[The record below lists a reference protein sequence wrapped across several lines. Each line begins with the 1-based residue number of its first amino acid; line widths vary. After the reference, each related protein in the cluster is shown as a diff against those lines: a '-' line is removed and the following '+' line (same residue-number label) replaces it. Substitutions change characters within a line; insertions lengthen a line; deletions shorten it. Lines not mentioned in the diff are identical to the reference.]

1 MCAERELLGQMQG
14 AGVSKGL
21 GVLAGER
28 DYKQSSHLRGPLGSR
43 CTDGGY
49 KVQSRDGA
57 QRGKEGV
64 SGGLG
69 GALEILMPN
78 RNRGSR

>member
-1 MCAERELLGQMQG
+1 MCAERELVGQMQG

-28 DYKQSSHLRGPLGSR
+28 AHKQSSHLRGPLGSR
-43 CTDGGY
+43 CTGGEY
-49 KVQSRDGA
+49 WVQSRDGA
-57 QRGKEGV
+57 QREKEGV
-64 SGGLG
+64 TGGLG